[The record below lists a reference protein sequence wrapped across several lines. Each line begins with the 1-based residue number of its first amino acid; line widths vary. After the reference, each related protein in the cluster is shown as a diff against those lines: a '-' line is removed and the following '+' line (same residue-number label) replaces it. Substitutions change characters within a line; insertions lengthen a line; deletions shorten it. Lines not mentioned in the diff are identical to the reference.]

1 MNTTIE
7 DFKKQIEREIGRK
20 LKFIESHQITVSL
33 QMKTQT
39 VDDILHKYKI
49 DRDKIKIITDNPHK
63 EWWENIKNNI
73 SKA

>member
-39 VDDILHKYKI
+39 VDDILSRYKI
-49 DRDKIKIITDNPHK
+49 DRNKIKIITDNTHK
-63 EWWENIKNNI
+63 EWWENIK
-73 SKA
+73 